1 MTSTAP
7 KVVAEFGQTMKGSI
21 EVAHRQVDAAAAA
34 GCWGWKTQLL
44 TPERIAAP
52 GAARYWSHGLAAD
65 QRTAFATAG
74 LIPYRAWQEVADHAA
89 EVGLTFV
96 ATPFDL
102 EAVEVLAGLGATL
115 KVASG
120 DLTNVALLRACAAT
134 GRPLIVSTG
143 AATDQEVD
151 AAIQLVWDTAPAGP
165 GFDGT
170 VWLACSLV
178 YPCPPRA
185 GHVAR
190 VRTLAGCVPWPD
202 SAGYSDHVG
211 TELSAAVA
219 TAAGAT
225 VLEVHTTLDP
235 GTGDVCADDAMAL
248 DAARLAAYVGASRAA
263 AELLGSPRLTPD
275 PLELPA
281 RRGARRSLFWTR
293 DLAPGAVVTASHVE
307 ALRPAGVGVDASQ
320 YDRVVGAVLRA
331 AVRAGSPVHDLDL
344 IH

>member
-1 MTSTAP
+1 MTTAP
-7 KVVAEFGQTMKGSI
+7 RVVAEYGQTMKGSI
-21 EVAHRQVDAAAAA
+21 EVAHRQVDAAAGA

-52 GAARYWSHGLAAD
+52 CTPRYWSHGKELD
-65 QRTAFATAG
+65 QRDAFTTAG
-74 LIPYRAWQEVADHAA
+74 LIPYAAWQEVADHAL

-102 EAVEVLAGLGATL
+102 EAVDVLARMGATM

-143 AATDQEVD
+143 AATDFEVD
-151 AAIQLVWDTAPAGP
+151 AAINLVWDTAPAGP

-185 GHVAR
+185 AHVAR

-211 TELSAAVA
+211 TPDTAMVA

-225 VLEVHTTLDP
+225 MLEVHATLDP
-235 GTGDVCADDAMAL
+235 GDGMVCADDAMAL
-248 DAARLAAYVGASRAA
+248 DPDRLAAYVDAANRAA
-263 AELLGSPRLTPD
+263 LLLGSPLLEPD

-281 RRGARRSLFWTR
+281 RRGARRSLFWTT
-293 DLAPGAVVTASHVE
+293 DLAPGAVVTAGHLE
-307 ALRPAGVGVDASQ
+307 ALRPAGAGADASQ
-320 YDRVVGAVLRA
+320 WDRVVGGVLRL
-331 AVRAGSPVHDLDL
+331 AVRAGDPVDVWSLVND
-344 IH
+344 

>member
-74 LIPYRAWQEVADHAA
+74 LIPYRAWEEVADHAA
-89 EVGLTFV
+89 AVGLTFV

-134 GRPLIVSTG
+134 GRPLMVSTG

-165 GFDGT
+165 GFEGT

-307 ALRPAGVGVDASQ
+307 ALRPAGSGLDASEW
-320 YDRVVGAVLRA
+320 DRVVGGVVRSG
-331 AVRAGSPVHDLDL
+331 VRAGDPVNLLDL
-344 IH
+344 IP